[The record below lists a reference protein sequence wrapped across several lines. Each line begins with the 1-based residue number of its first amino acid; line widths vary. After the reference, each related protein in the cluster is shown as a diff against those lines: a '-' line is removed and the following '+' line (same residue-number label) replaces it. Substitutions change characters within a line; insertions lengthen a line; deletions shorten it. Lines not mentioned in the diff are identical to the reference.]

1 MTRTNAWSPWRAV
14 LVLSVTACSGAGAV
28 EYVNGKC
35 LIRGVVSTLPQVE
48 ARQAE
53 LTQHI
58 LSRQPILTGIAVAAV
73 VIAGASYAQRLF
85 SVLAARRASATT
97 FAERLRARME
107 RYSAHPVRYFSIL
120 GGMLAILLAAGT
132 AYIQLDAD
140 KRTSERALTTLQFC
154 HLALRT
160 ADEQR
165 VLTQQRDNLA
175 AIQSTAG
182 DIRVLVDKLPPAE
195 QQKAHE
201 IVNSLTASLGQQRAL
216 VTRYAAQADESTR
229 AVQERQAD
237 VERGLSK
244 LDGDVGTLK
253 AVPDQLGRI
262 DGALHD
268 VGARSDDLAG
278 KVDSNGDHLETIE
291 RIVTD
296 LAARPAPVCN
306 CAPPPI
312 ASAPAPAEAH
322 AGSAHVTATP
332 AKTSGSHVAAPAVA
346 APPDPPA
353 KGSAAPAAPAVP
365 SAPSGPPTPAS
376 SSP

>member
-1 MTRTNAWSPWRAV
+1 MSRTNGWLAWRAV
-14 LVLSVTACSGAGAV
+14 LVLSVAACSRAGAV
-28 EYVNGKC
+28 EYVDGKC

-58 LSRQPILTGIAVAAV
+58 LSRQPILT
-73 VIAGASYAQRLF
+73 
-85 SVLAARRASATT
+85 SATT

-107 RYSAHPVRYFSIL
+107 RYKAHPVRYFSIL
-120 GGMLAILLAAGT
+120 GGTLAILLAAGA

-140 KRTSERALTTLQFC
+140 KRTSERALSTLQFC

-165 VLTQQRDNLA
+165 VLTQERDNLA
-175 AIQSTAG
+175 SIQSTAG

-201 IVNSLTASLGQQRAL
+201 IVDSLTVSLGQQRTL
-216 VTRYAAQADESTR
+216 VTRYAAQADETTR

-253 AVPDQLGRI
+253 AVPDELGRI
-262 DGALHD
+262 DGALRD
-268 VGARSDDLAG
+268 VGTRDDDLVG
-278 KVDSNGDHLETIE
+278 KLLANSAHLEAIE
-291 RIVTD
+291 RTVTE
-296 LAARPAPVCN
+296 LAARPAPVCS
-306 CAPPPI
+306 CAAATIVAP
-312 ASAPAPAEAH
+312 PAPADIHASPAAH
-322 AGSAHVTATP
+322 ATGTTP
-332 AKTSGSHVAAPAVA
+332 AKPSASHVVTPAVA
-346 APPDPPA
+346 GPTESAA
-353 KGSAAPAAPAVP
+353 GGSAAVAPAAL

-376 SSP
+376 SPP